1 MTSSTASVHAISE
14 FLPPKAET
22 TPSVNPLKCHKG
34 IRAVALVFF
43 FSTNYKTSIDEDK
56 IVKIFSEDK
65 SILPRILDKLEIIEE
80 QNNIKNIA
88 LYYKDLVKNDN
99 LFLGNKNGK
108 EIIIEFFDYNC
119 GYCKRSFPEIMELV
133 SENKDI
139 KIILKEL
146 PVLGES
152 SILASKASIASQ
164 KQDKYFE
171 FHQELINFS
180 GLISLIDIK
189 KISKELG
196 INYEQLQK
204 DMNSEETILLINE
217 SYRLA
222 DLIGVRGTPAFIIN
236 NNLIPGA
243 IGKNEMLRFL
253 NKWRK

>member
-1 MTSSTASVHAISE
+1 MSSLKNKIKKNLF
-14 FLPPKAET
+14 FL
-22 TPSVNPLKCHKG
+22 SILLIVLN
-34 IRAVALVFF
+34 LVFF

-56 IVKIFSEDK
+56 IVKIFLEDR

-80 QNNIKNIA
+80 QNVIKNIA

-108 EIIIEFFDYNC
+108 EVIIEFFDYNC

-133 SENKDI
+133 SENRDI

-180 GLISLIDIK
+180 GIISLIDIK

-196 INYEQLQK
+196 INFEQLQR

-217 SYRLA
+217 SYKLA

-253 NKWRK
+253 NK

>member
-1 MTSSTASVHAISE
+1 MSSLKNKIKKNLP
-14 FLPPKAET
+14 FL
-22 TPSVNPLKCHKG
+22 SILLIVLN
-34 IRAVALVFF
+34 LVFF

-196 INYEQLQK
+196 INFEQLQR

-253 NKWRK
+253 NK

>member
-1 MTSSTASVHAISE
+1 MSSLIEKTKKSLPYLAIILIILNL
-14 FLPPKAET
+14 F
-22 TPSVNPLKCHKG
+22 
-34 IRAVALVFF
+34 FF
-43 FSTNYKTSIDEDK
+43 FSTNQQNTFDEDR
-56 IVKIFSEDK
+56 IVKILSENK
-65 SILPRILDKLEIIEE
+65 NILPRILDKLEVIEE
-80 QNNIKNIA
+80 QNNKRNIS
-88 LYYKDLVKNDN
+88 LYNEDLMRNDY

-108 EIIIEFFDYNC
+108 DIIIEFFDYNC
-119 GYCKRSFPEIMELV
+119 GYCKRSFSEIMELV

-139 KIILKEL
+139 KVILKEL

-164 KQDKYFE
+164 KQNKYFE

-180 GLISLIDIK
+180 GLISLSDIK

-204 DMNSEETILLINE
+204 DMNSDETRLLINE

-236 NNLIPGA
+236 NDLIPGA
-243 IGKNEMLRFL
+243 IGKNEMLRLL
-253 NKWRK
+253 N

>member
-1 MTSSTASVHAISE
+1 MSGLKNKIKKNLP
-14 FLPPKAET
+14 FL
-22 TPSVNPLKCHKG
+22 SILLIVLN
-34 IRAVALVFF
+34 LVFF

-56 IVKIFSEDK
+56 IVKIFLEDK

-88 LYYKDLVKNDN
+88 LYYKDLIKNDN

-180 GLISLIDIK
+180 GIISLIDIE

-196 INYEQLQK
+196 INFEQLQR

-217 SYRLA
+217 SYKLA

-253 NKWRK
+253 NK

>member
-1 MTSSTASVHAISE
+1 MSSLKNKIKKNLF
-14 FLPPKAET
+14 FL
-22 TPSVNPLKCHKG
+22 SILLVVLN
-34 IRAVALVFF
+34 LVFF
-43 FSTNYKTSIDEDK
+43 FSTNYETSIDEDK
-56 IVKIFSEDK
+56 IVKIFLEDR

-80 QNNIKNIA
+80 QNVIKNIA
-88 LYYKDLVKNDN
+88 LYYNDLVKNDN

-180 GLISLIDIK
+180 GIISLIDIK

-196 INYEQLQK
+196 INFEQLQR

-217 SYRLA
+217 S
-222 DLIGVRGTPAFIIN
+222 
-236 NNLIPGA
+236 
-243 IGKNEMLRFL
+243 
-253 NKWRK
+253 

>member
-1 MTSSTASVHAISE
+1 MSSLKNKIKKNLF
-14 FLPPKAET
+14 FL
-22 TPSVNPLKCHKG
+22 SILLIVLN
-34 IRAVALVFF
+34 LVFF
-43 FSTNYKTSIDEDK
+43 FSTNYETSIDEDK
-56 IVKIFSEDK
+56 IVKIFLEDK

-80 QNNIKNIA
+80 QNVIKNIA

-108 EIIIEFFDYNC
+108 EVIIEFFDYNC

-180 GLISLIDIK
+180 GIISLIDIK

-196 INYEQLQK
+196 INFEQLQR

-217 SYRLA
+217 SY
-222 DLIGVRGTPAFIIN
+222 FSS
-236 NNLIPGA
+236 
-243 IGKNEMLRFL
+243 
-253 NKWRK
+253 

>member
-1 MTSSTASVHAISE
+1 MSSLKNKIKKNLF
-14 FLPPKAET
+14 FL
-22 TPSVNPLKCHKG
+22 SILLIVLN
-34 IRAVALVFF
+34 LVFF
-43 FSTNYKTSIDEDK
+43 FSTNYETSIDEDK
-56 IVKIFSEDK
+56 IVKIFLEDR

-80 QNNIKNIA
+80 QNVIKNIA

-108 EIIIEFFDYNC
+108 EVIIEFFDYNC

-133 SENKDI
+133 SENRDI

-180 GLISLIDIK
+180 GIISLIDIK

-196 INYEQLQK
+196 INFEQLQR

-253 NKWRK
+253 NK

>member
-1 MTSSTASVHAISE
+1 MSSLKNKIKKNLP
-14 FLPPKAET
+14 FL
-22 TPSVNPLKCHKG
+22 SILLIVLN
-34 IRAVALVFF
+34 LVFF
-43 FSTNYKTSIDEDK
+43 FSTNYKSSIDEDK

-88 LYYKDLVKNDN
+88 LYYKDLIKNDN
-99 LFLGNKNGK
+99 LYLGNKNGK

-253 NKWRK
+253 NK

>member
-1 MTSSTASVHAISE
+1 MSSLKNKIKKNLP
-14 FLPPKAET
+14 FL
-22 TPSVNPLKCHKG
+22 SILLIVLN
-34 IRAVALVFF
+34 LVFF

-88 LYYKDLVKNDN
+88 LYYKDLIKNDN
-99 LFLGNKNGK
+99 LYLGNKNGK

-253 NKWRK
+253 NK

>member
-1 MTSSTASVHAISE
+1 MSSLIYKIKKSLPYLAIILIILNL
-14 FLPPKAET
+14 F
-22 TPSVNPLKCHKG
+22 
-34 IRAVALVFF
+34 FF
-43 FSTNYKTSIDEDK
+43 FSTNQQNTFNEDR
-56 IVKIFSEDK
+56 IVKFLSENK
-65 SILPRILDKLEIIEE
+65 NILPRILNKLEVIEE
-80 QNNIKNIA
+80 QNNKRNIS
-88 LYYKDLVKNDN
+88 LYYKDLIKNDY

-108 EIIIEFFDYNC
+108 DIIIEFFDYNC

-133 SENKDI
+133 SENKNI
-139 KIILKEL
+139 KVILKEL

-171 FHQELINFS
+171 FHQELINYS
-180 GLISLIDIK
+180 GLISLPDIK

-204 DMNSEETILLINE
+204 DMNSDETVLLINE

-236 NNLIPGA
+236 NDLIPGA
-243 IGKNEMLRFL
+243 IEKNEMLRFL
-253 NKWRK
+253 NR

>member
-1 MTSSTASVHAISE
+1 MSSLKNKIKKNLF
-14 FLPPKAET
+14 FL
-22 TPSVNPLKCHKG
+22 SILLIVLN
-34 IRAVALVFF
+34 LVFF

-56 IVKIFSEDK
+56 IVKIFLEDR

-80 QNNIKNIA
+80 QNVIKNIA

-108 EIIIEFFDYNC
+108 EVIIEFFDYNC

-133 SENKDI
+133 SENRDI

-180 GLISLIDIK
+180 GIISLIDIE

-196 INYEQLQK
+196 INFEQLQR

-253 NKWRK
+253 NK

>member
-1 MTSSTASVHAISE
+1 MSSLKNKIKKNLF
-14 FLPPKAET
+14 FL
-22 TPSVNPLKCHKG
+22 SILLVVLN
-34 IRAVALVFF
+34 LVFF
-43 FSTNYKTSIDEDK
+43 FSTNYETSIDEDK
-56 IVKIFSEDK
+56 IVKIFLEDR

-80 QNNIKNIA
+80 QNVIKNIA
-88 LYYKDLVKNDN
+88 LYYNDLVKNDN

-180 GLISLIDIK
+180 GIISLIDIK

-196 INYEQLQK
+196 INFEQLQR
-204 DMNSEETILLINE
+204 DMNSEDTILLINE

-253 NKWRK
+253 NK

>member
-1 MTSSTASVHAISE
+1 MSSLKNKIKKNLF
-14 FLPPKAET
+14 FL
-22 TPSVNPLKCHKG
+22 SIILIVLN
-34 IRAVALVFF
+34 LVFF
-43 FSTNYKTSIDEDK
+43 FSTNYETSIDEDK
-56 IVKIFSEDK
+56 IVKIFLKDR

-80 QNNIKNIA
+80 QNVIKNIA

-108 EIIIEFFDYNC
+108 EVIIEFFDYNC

-180 GLISLIDIK
+180 GIISLIDIK

-196 INYEQLQK
+196 INFEQLQR

-253 NKWRK
+253 NK

>member
-1 MTSSTASVHAISE
+1 MSSLKNKIKKNLP
-14 FLPPKAET
+14 FL
-22 TPSVNPLKCHKG
+22 SILLIVLN
-34 IRAVALVFF
+34 LVFF

-80 QNNIKNIA
+80 QNNIKNIV

-253 NKWRK
+253 NK

>member
-1 MTSSTASVHAISE
+1 MSSLKNKIKKNLP
-14 FLPPKAET
+14 FL
-22 TPSVNPLKCHKG
+22 SILLIVLN
-34 IRAVALVFF
+34 LVFF

-88 LYYKDLVKNDN
+88 FYYKDLVKNDN

-253 NKWRK
+253 NK

>member
-1 MTSSTASVHAISE
+1 MPSLIKKIKKGLPYLAIILIILNL
-14 FLPPKAET
+14 FY
-22 TPSVNPLKCHKG
+22 
-34 IRAVALVFF
+34 F
-43 FSTNYKTSIDEDK
+43 FSKNEENIFDEDR
-56 IVKIFSEDK
+56 IVKILSENKD
-65 SILPRILDKLEIIEE
+65 ILPRILNKLKVIEE
-80 QNNIKNIA
+80 QNNKKNISLYYEDLIKNE
-88 LYYKDLVKNDN
+88 N

-108 EIIIEFFDYNC
+108 DIIIEFFDYNC

-133 SENKDI
+133 SENKNI
-139 KIILKEL
+139 KVILKEL

-164 KQDKYFE
+164 KQNKYFE

-222 DLIGVRGTPAFIIN
+222 DLIGVKGTPAFIIN

-253 NKWRK
+253 NK

>member
-1 MTSSTASVHAISE
+1 MSSLKNKIKKNLP
-14 FLPPKAET
+14 FL
-22 TPSVNPLKCHKG
+22 SILLIVLNF
-34 IRAVALVFF
+34 VFF

-253 NKWRK
+253 NK

>member
-1 MTSSTASVHAISE
+1 MSGLINKIKKG
-14 FLPPKAET
+14 LPY
-22 TPSVNPLKCHKG
+22 
-34 IRAVALVFF
+34 LVVILIIINLFFF
-43 FSTNYKTSIDEDK
+43 FSNNGQNTFDEDK
-56 IVKIFSEDK
+56 IVKILAENKDSLP
-65 SILPRILDKLEIIEE
+65 SILNKLEAIED
-80 QNNIKNIA
+80 QNNKKNIS
-88 LYYKDLVKNDN
+88 LYYKDLIKNEN
-99 LFLGNKNGK
+99 FFLGNKNGK
-108 EIIIEFFDYNC
+108 DIIIEFFDYNC
-119 GYCKRSFPEIMELV
+119 GYCKRSFPEIMDLV
-133 SENKDI
+133 SENKNI
-139 KIILKEL
+139 KVILKEL

-164 KQDKYFE
+164 KQNKYFD

-180 GLISLIDIK
+180 GLISLSDIK

-204 DMNSEETILLINE
+204 DMNSNETILLINE

-253 NKWRK
+253 NK

>member
-1 MTSSTASVHAISE
+1 MSSLKNKIKKNLP
-14 FLPPKAET
+14 FL
-22 TPSVNPLKCHKG
+22 SILLIVLN
-34 IRAVALVFF
+34 LVFF

-164 KQDKYFE
+164 TQDTYIE

-253 NKWRK
+253 NK

>member
-1 MTSSTASVHAISE
+1 
-14 FLPPKAET
+14 
-22 TPSVNPLKCHKG
+22 
-34 IRAVALVFF
+34 
-43 FSTNYKTSIDEDK
+43 
-56 IVKIFSEDK
+56 
-65 SILPRILDKLEIIEE
+65 
-80 QNNIKNIA
+80 
-88 LYYKDLVKNDN
+88 
-99 LFLGNKNGK
+99 
-108 EIIIEFFDYNC
+108 
-119 GYCKRSFPEIMELV
+119 MELV

-180 GLISLIDIK
+180 GIISLIDIK
-189 KISKELG
+189 KM
-196 INYEQLQK
+196 

-253 NKWRK
+253 NK

>member
-1 MTSSTASVHAISE
+1 MSSLKNKIKKNLP
-14 FLPPKAET
+14 FL
-22 TPSVNPLKCHKG
+22 SILLIVLN
-34 IRAVALVFF
+34 LVFF

-88 LYYKDLVKNDN
+88 LYYKDLIKNDN
-99 LFLGNKNGK
+99 LYLGNKNGK

-164 KQDKYFE
+164 KQNKYFE

-204 DMNSEETILLINE
+204 DMNSDETILLINE

-253 NKWRK
+253 NK

>member
-1 MTSSTASVHAISE
+1 MSSLKNKIKKNLF
-14 FLPPKAET
+14 FL
-22 TPSVNPLKCHKG
+22 SILLIILN
-34 IRAVALVFF
+34 LVFF

-56 IVKIFSEDK
+56 IVKIFLEDR

-80 QNNIKNIA
+80 QNVIKNIA

-108 EIIIEFFDYNC
+108 EVIIEFFDYNC

-133 SENKDI
+133 SENRDI

-180 GLISLIDIK
+180 GIISLIDIK

-196 INYEQLQK
+196 INFEQLQR

-253 NKWRK
+253 NK

>member
-1 MTSSTASVHAISE
+1 MSSLKNKIKKNLF
-14 FLPPKAET
+14 FL
-22 TPSVNPLKCHKG
+22 SILLIVLN
-34 IRAVALVFF
+34 LVFF

-56 IVKIFSEDK
+56 IVKIFLEDR

-80 QNNIKNIA
+80 QNVIKNIA

-108 EIIIEFFDYNC
+108 EVIIEFFDYNC

-133 SENKDI
+133 SENRDI

-180 GLISLIDIK
+180 GIISLIDIK

-196 INYEQLQK
+196 INFEQLQR

-253 NKWRK
+253 NK

>member
-1 MTSSTASVHAISE
+1 MSSLKNKIKKNLF
-14 FLPPKAET
+14 FL
-22 TPSVNPLKCHKG
+22 SILLIVLN
-34 IRAVALVFF
+34 LVFF
-43 FSTNYKTSIDEDK
+43 FSTNYETSIDEDK
-56 IVKIFSEDK
+56 IVKIFLKDR

-80 QNNIKNIA
+80 QNVIKNIA

-108 EIIIEFFDYNC
+108 EVIIEFFDYNC

-180 GLISLIDIK
+180 GIISLIDIK

-196 INYEQLQK
+196 INFEQLQR

-253 NKWRK
+253 NK

>member
-1 MTSSTASVHAISE
+1 MSSLKNKIKKNLP
-14 FLPPKAET
+14 FL
-22 TPSVNPLKCHKG
+22 SILLIVLN
-34 IRAVALVFF
+34 LVFF

>member
-1 MTSSTASVHAISE
+1 MEEKMSSLINKTKKSLPYLAIILIILNL
-14 FLPPKAET
+14 F
-22 TPSVNPLKCHKG
+22 
-34 IRAVALVFF
+34 FF
-43 FSTNYKTSIDEDK
+43 FSTNQQNTFDEDR
-56 IVKIFSEDK
+56 IVKILSENK
-65 SILPRILDKLEIIEE
+65 SILPRILDKLEVIEE
-80 QNNIKNIA
+80 QNNKRNIS
-88 LYYKDLVKNDN
+88 LYYEDLIRNDY

-108 EIIIEFFDYNC
+108 DIIIEFFDYNC
-119 GYCKRSFPEIMELV
+119 GYCKRSFPEIMQLV

-139 KIILKEL
+139 KVILKEL

-180 GLISLIDIK
+180 GLISLLDIK

-204 DMNSEETILLINE
+204 DMNSDETILLINE

-243 IGKNEMLRFL
+243 VGKNEMLRFL
-253 NKWRK
+253 NR

>member
-1 MTSSTASVHAISE
+1 MSSLKNKIKKNLP
-14 FLPPKAET
+14 FL
-22 TPSVNPLKCHKG
+22 SILLIVLN
-34 IRAVALVFF
+34 LVFF
-43 FSTNYKTSIDEDK
+43 FSTNYKSSIDEDK

-88 LYYKDLVKNDN
+88 LYYKDLIKNDN
-99 LFLGNKNGK
+99 LYLGNKNGK

-146 PVLGES
+146 PGLGES

-164 KQDKYFE
+164 KQNKYFE

-204 DMNSEETILLINE
+204 DMDSEETILLINE

-253 NKWRK
+253 NK

>member
-1 MTSSTASVHAISE
+1 MSSLKNKIKKNLF
-14 FLPPKAET
+14 FL
-22 TPSVNPLKCHKG
+22 SILLIVLN
-34 IRAVALVFF
+34 LVFF

-56 IVKIFSEDK
+56 IVKIFLKDR

-80 QNNIKNIA
+80 QNVIKNIA

-108 EIIIEFFDYNC
+108 EVIIEFFDYNC

-180 GLISLIDIK
+180 GIISLIDIK

-196 INYEQLQK
+196 INFEQLQR

-253 NKWRK
+253 NK

>member
-1 MTSSTASVHAISE
+1 MSSLIYKIKKSLPYLAIILIILNL
-14 FLPPKAET
+14 F
-22 TPSVNPLKCHKG
+22 
-34 IRAVALVFF
+34 FF
-43 FSTNYKTSIDEDK
+43 FSTNQQNTFNEDR
-56 IVKIFSEDK
+56 IVKFLSENK
-65 SILPRILDKLEIIEE
+65 NILPRILNKLEVIEE
-80 QNNIKNIA
+80 QNNKKNIS
-88 LYYKDLVKNDN
+88 LYYKDLIKNDY

-108 EIIIEFFDYNC
+108 DIIIEFFDYNC

-133 SENKDI
+133 SENKNI
-139 KIILKEL
+139 KVILKEL

-171 FHQELINFS
+171 FHQELINYS
-180 GLISLIDIK
+180 GLISLPDIK

-204 DMNSEETILLINE
+204 DMNSDETILLINE

-236 NNLIPGA
+236 NDLIPGA

-253 NKWRK
+253 NR

>member
-1 MTSSTASVHAISE
+1 MSSLINKTKKSLPYLAIILIILNL
-14 FLPPKAET
+14 F
-22 TPSVNPLKCHKG
+22 
-34 IRAVALVFF
+34 FF
-43 FSTNYKTSIDEDK
+43 FSTNQQNTFDEDR
-56 IVKIFSEDK
+56 IVKILSENK
-65 SILPRILDKLEIIEE
+65 NILPRILDKLEVIEE
-80 QNNIKNIA
+80 QNNKRNIS
-88 LYYKDLVKNDN
+88 LYYKDLIRNDY

-108 EIIIEFFDYNC
+108 DIVIEFFDYNC

-133 SENKDI
+133 SENKNI
-139 KIILKEL
+139 KVILKEL

-180 GLISLIDIK
+180 GLISLLDIK

-204 DMNSEETILLINE
+204 DMNSDETILLINE

-236 NNLIPGA
+236 NDLIPGA

-253 NKWRK
+253 NR

>member
-1 MTSSTASVHAISE
+1 MSSLKNKIKKNLF
-14 FLPPKAET
+14 FL
-22 TPSVNPLKCHKG
+22 SILLVVLN
-34 IRAVALVFF
+34 LVFF
-43 FSTNYKTSIDEDK
+43 FTTNYETSIDEDK
-56 IVKIFSEDK
+56 IVKIFLEDR

-80 QNNIKNIA
+80 QNVIKNIA
-88 LYYKDLVKNDN
+88 LYYNDLVKNDN

-180 GLISLIDIK
+180 GIISLIDIK

-196 INYEQLQK
+196 INFEQLQR

-253 NKWRK
+253 NK